1 MTPNKAGKW
10 LLELKTKLTPIYTP
24 PAIAGGHDVTHVLR
38 MEHMFP
44 RMRKYFSRYGMV
56 NREEY
61 IAAVWLHNLDR
72 SSLVSPQS
80 HDRTKTV
87 CEEMLSASPFDY
99 DAQSLITDA
108 VLQHSK
114 WDDHPEDSILL
125 QALRLADK
133 TDRIGIIGIICG
145 AAFRGSRMLPYNP
158 DDPFLYQALAETD
171 MKTLFHDYWRILE
184 WWPKYPQLREFVGE
198 KPIFQFINFVRE
210 YAAHI
215 AESHCVPNTVEENIA
230 KALGT
235 YYQTFSPAQL
245 GQDMR

>member
-1 MTPNKAGKW
+1 MHDKTGKW

-38 MEHMFP
+38 MECL
-44 RMRKYFSRYGMV
+44 FSRLAEFFFNQGSHILNQY
-56 NREEY
+56 EY
-61 IAAVWLHNLDR
+61 VTAVWLHNLDR
-72 SSLVSPQS
+72 SNLVSPQS
-80 HDRTKTV
+80 HGRTIAV
-87 CEEMLSASPFDY
+87 CGELLAKSPFTW
-99 DAQSLITDA
+99 DARNRIVDA

-133 TDRIGIIGIICG
+133 TDKIGVIGIICG

-171 MKTLFHDYWRILE
+171 MKTLFQDYWRILE
-184 WWPKYPQLREFVGE
+184 WWPKYPLLREFVGK
-198 KPIFQFINFVRE
+198 KPMSQFINFVRE

-215 AESHCVPNTVEENIA
+215 AEMHGAPNTVEKNIA
-230 KALGT
+230 QALGT
-235 YYQTFSPAQL
+235 HYNEFLA
-245 GQDMR
+245 